1 MRALST
7 IFLTSLPLL
16 LFAGTVPAQWV
27 QTNFPYVDRIVT
39 SLAVSGTN
47 LFAGTYSDALHAV
60 SGACLSTDDG
70 TSWTS
75 VDSGKS
81 GAVMALAVSGTNLF
95 AGNGSGVYLSTNNG
109 TSWTLV
115 DSGLTNQSVWSLAVS
130 GTNLWAGTSG
140 GGVFLS
146 TNNGTSW
153 TAVNNGVPIS
163 GSEVTSLAVSGT
175 NLFAG
180 TWGDGVFHLTNN
192 GTNWTLVDSGLTG
205 NYFHFLA
212 FYDTNIFAGT
222 YSGIYRSANS
232 RSSWIAVDSG
242 LTNSIVYSFA
252 VGGTSLFAG
261 TRGGGVFLSSNN
273 GTSWTAVNNGLTN
286 PDVTALAVS
295 GSNLFAGINSNAGV
309 FNGSVWRRPLSEMIT
324 STKSSSS
331 ELPVAFQ
338 LNQNYPN
345 PFNPSTTISYQ
356 LPNQAHVTLKVFDVL
371 GREVATL
378 VNKLEEP
385 GYKSV
390 VFDGGRLATGVYNY
404 RLQVGTYIATKRLLL
419 LR

>member
-1 MRALST
+1 MRILST
-7 IFLTSLPLL
+7 ILLTCLL
-16 LFAGTVPAQWV
+16 SFLFADSTHAQWV

-47 LFAGTYSDALHAV
+47 LFAGTYSDAFHGV

-95 AGNGSGVYLSTNNG
+95 AGISSGVYLSTNNG

-115 DSGLTNQSVWSLAVS
+115 DSGLTNQSVWSLAIS

-163 GSEVTSLAVSGT
+163 SSEVVALAVGGI

-180 TWGDGVFHLTNN
+180 TWGDGVFHLINN

-222 YSGIYRSANS
+222 YSGIYRSAIS
-232 RSSWIAVDSG
+232 RSSWTAVDSG
-242 LTNSIVYSFA
+242 LTNSGVNAFA
-252 VGGTSLFAG
+252 VSATNLFAG
-261 TRGGGVFLSSNN
+261 TWGGVFVSTNN
-273 GTSWTAVNNGLTN
+273 GTSWMAVNTGLASN
-286 PDVTALAVS
+286 VVRALAVL
-295 GSNLFAGINSNAGV
+295 GTNLFAGG
-309 FNGSVWRRPLSEMIT
+309 NGVWRRSLSEMIT
-324 STKSSSS
+324 SASPTAP
-331 ELPVAFQ
+331 LPTEFV
-338 LNQNYPN
+338 LEQNYPN
-345 PFNPSTTISYQ
+345 PFNPSTTIRYA
-356 LPNQAHVTLKVFDVL
+356 LPHASFVTLTVYNTL
-371 GREVATL
+371 GQQVAQL
-378 VNKLEEP
+378 VNEQQQA
-385 GYKSV
+385 GYHDV
-390 VFDGGRLATGVYNY
+390 VFRGDGLASGVYFY
-404 RLQVGTYIATKRLLL
+404 RLQASSFVDVKKLLIL
-419 LR
+419 K